1 MNDYKH
7 PARTARDPDAVV
19 GVICAVS
26 AAIFA
31 VLLWSGAA

>member
-7 PARTARDPDAVV
+7 PARTARDPDTVV

-26 AAIFA
+26 AVAFAI
-31 VLLWSGAA
+31 LLWAGVA

>member
-7 PARTARDPDAVV
+7 PARRERDPDTVV

-26 AAIFA
+26 AVIFA
-31 VLLWSGAA
+31 VLLWSGLI

>member
-7 PARTARDPDAVV
+7 PARTARDPDTVV

-26 AAIFA
+26 AVVFFI
-31 VLLWSGAA
+31 LLWSGAA

>member
-7 PARTARDPDAVV
+7 PARPARDPDTVV
-19 GVICAVS
+19 GVACAVS

-31 VLLWSGAA
+31 VLLWSGVA